1 MKITDEILN
10 RYIDGSLN
18 GDEVKQLS
26 AELENNEEAL
36 KKLRALQTVHS
47 SLFKIKTS
55 EAPEALTLNVMN
67 KILKKERVVVKDKVF
82 FRFASFIFGVLVL
95 TTIVFGIYSANT
107 ESTKAN
113 PVIQNLLIQI
123 QNFTGDFSV
132 KINPEIL
139 KTGSLILAFVLIIV
153 LFFIYE
159 NHKRFIKF
167 LSRY

>member
-18 GDEVKQLS
+18 ADEVKQLS
-26 AELENNEEAL
+26 AELENNEESL

-55 EAPEALTLNVMN
+55 EAPETLTLNIMN
-67 KILKKERVVVKDKVF
+67 KILKKERAVVKEKVF
-82 FRFASFIFGVLVL
+82 FRFASFIFGVSIL
-95 TTIVFGIYSANT
+95 TTIVLGFYSANNVG
-107 ESTKAN
+107 TKTN
-113 PVIQNLLIQI
+113 PVTQNLLIQI
-123 QNFTGDFSV
+123 QNITADFSV

-139 KTGSLILAFVLIIV
+139 KAGSLILAFVLIIV

-159 NHKRFIKF
+159 NHKRFVKY
-167 LSRY
+167 LNRY